1 MADNGE
7 VSGPERGTVGRERR
21 GGRMVYIIIYY
32 NAQTIAVMKWEG
44 GAKLPWWT
52 GFLYIPTDRV
62 TRTRLIKIRCVGALD
77 L

>member
-1 MADNGE
+1 MLY
-7 VSGPERGTVGRERR
+7 TVLRR
-21 GGRMVYIIIYY
+21 GGV
-32 NAQTIAVMKWEG
+32 
-44 GAKLPWWT
+44 GAKPPRWT